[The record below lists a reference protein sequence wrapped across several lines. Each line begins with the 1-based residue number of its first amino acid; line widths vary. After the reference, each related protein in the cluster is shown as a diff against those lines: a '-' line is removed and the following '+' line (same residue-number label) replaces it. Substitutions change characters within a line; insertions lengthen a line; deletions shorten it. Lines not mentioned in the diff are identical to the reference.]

1 MEYYTVAEIQE
12 ILKLGKKKTYALV
25 NQKDFPKLKI
35 GRSIRIPKQEFEEF
49 MAHLLYGEYQI

>member
-1 MEYYTVAEIQE
+1 MEYYTVSEIQE